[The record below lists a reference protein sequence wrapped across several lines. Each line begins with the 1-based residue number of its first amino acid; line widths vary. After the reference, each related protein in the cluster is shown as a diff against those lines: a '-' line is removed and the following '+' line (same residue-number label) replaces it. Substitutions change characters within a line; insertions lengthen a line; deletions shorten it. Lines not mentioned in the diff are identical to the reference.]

1 MYKLVLVFFKSVANN
16 QATIWWLFLQQVH
29 KLQQVQIPTS
39 QPEIEKNPWSQRQAG
54 SASWR
59 WTVRRT
65 ATTTSTTTTASLE
78 GLP

>member
-39 QPEIEKNPWSQRQAG
+39 QPEIEKNPWSQRQ
-54 SASWR
+54 SR
-59 WTVRRT
+59 IRIE
-65 ATTTSTTTTASLE
+65 TSYRHIRHQQHQ
-78 GLP
+78 